1 MASKKESVLRKIRI
15 VIDVIN
21 VILSIAVVALTIYTF
36 MDSRTRMGMFQNIFY
51 LGALINAITGIKHLV
66 SDKKLQGA
74 AVMIFAVVLIA
85 AGMLCTR
92 NVGGNV

>member
-1 MASKKESVLRKIRI
+1 MASRKERVLRKIRI

-36 MDSRTRMGMFQNIFY
+36 MDSRTRMNMFQNIFY
-51 LGALINAITGIKHLV
+51 LGALINAITGIKHFI

-74 AVMIFAVVLIA
+74 AVMVFAVVLIA

-92 NVGGNV
+92 IVGGNV